1 MSTRTAVGSDALA
14 DTVDQG
20 LSPSA
25 ARAALVR
32 LCAAGCVAYCS
43 YSICRAPL
51 LPLFARELGAGP
63 SLIGFVMGASTL
75 TGVFLKLPAGALSDL
90 FGRRRLLVAGALVFA
105 TLPFTYLAVST
116 LAWLIALRFV
126 HGSAT
131 AIFGPV
137 ASASLSDIAPAE
149 RRGGWLS
156 TYSTAQ
162 GTGQAIGP
170 ILAGYAIAAGRF
182 DLAFAVSGLIGLGA
196 PLIVSTWPGSPK
208 REANPRREGGPGVP
222 VGTPTRPSWQAFKQG
237 VSEVVSDRLVLIT
250 SAAHAAQFVL
260 NGMLNAFLPLY
271 GLEVLNLSGSELGWL
286 FGLQTVTTLM
296 VRPVIGVL
304 SDRVGRRTVI
314 VTGLTICSLA
324 VFSLSAAGN
333 LTTVVAVVLTY
344 AAGVAIT
351 TAATSAYITDITRR
365 ARYGAAHGVFGTI
378 YDIGDA
384 LGPIAAGALVAGVGY
399 SRMFQVMAAVAITM
413 AVVFAVATASHPSR
427 T

>member
-32 LCAAGCVAYCS
+32 LCAAGFVAYCS

-182 DLAFAVSGLIGLGA
+182 DLAFAASGLIGLGA

-271 GLEVLNLSGSELGWL
+271 GREVLNLSGSELGWL

-384 LGPIAAGALVAGVGY
+384 LGPIAAGALVAGLGY
-399 SRMFQVMAAVAITM
+399 SRMFQVMSAVAITM
-413 AVVFAVATASHPSR
+413 AVVFAVATARHPSR
-427 T
+427 A

>member
-1 MSTRTAVGSDALA
+1 MSTRIAAVRSDAVGDAA
-14 DTVDQG
+14 DQG
-20 LSPSA
+20 LSASG

-32 LCAAGCVAYCS
+32 LCAAGFVAYCS

-63 SLIGFVMGASTL
+63 SLIGFVMGVSTL

-90 FGRRRLLVAGALVFA
+90 FGRPRLLVAGALVFA
-105 TLPFTYLAVST
+105 TLPFTYLTVSA
-116 LAWLIALRFV
+116 LAWLVVLRFL

-137 ASASLSDIAPAE
+137 ASASLSDIAPAA
-149 RRGGWLS
+149 RRGAWLS

-162 GTGQAIGP
+162 GAGQAIGP
-170 ILAGYAIAAGRF
+170 ILAGYLIAAGRF
-182 DLAFAVSGLIGLGA
+182 DLAFVASGLIGLGA
-196 PLIVSTWPGSPK
+196 PLIIGTW
-208 REANPRREGGPGVP
+208 RGVP
-222 VGTPTRPSWQAFKQG
+222 AGTLTRPSWEDFKRG
-237 VSEVVSDRLVLIT
+237 ITEVVSDRLVLIT

-271 GLEVLNLSGSELGWL
+271 GREVLNLSASELGWL

-296 VRPVIGVL
+296 VRPAMGVV
-304 SDRVGRRTVI
+304 SDRVGRRALI

-324 VFSLSAAGN
+324 VFSLSLASN
-333 LTTVVAVVLTY
+333 LTTVVVVILTY

-378 YDIGDA
+378 YDVGDA
-384 LGPIAAGALVAGVGY
+384 LGPIAAGALVAALGY
-399 SRMFQVMAAVAITM
+399 SRMFQVMATVGITM
-413 AVVFAVATASHPSR
+413 VIVFVVGTARHSSR
-427 T
+427 I

>member
-1 MSTRTAVGSDALA
+1 VRQAAAATRSAAAAGGA
-14 DTVDQG
+14 DSG

-32 LCAAGCVAYCS
+32 LSAAGFVAYCS

-63 SLIGFVMGASTL
+63 ALIGFVMGASTL
-75 TGVFLKLPAGALSDL
+75 TGVVLKLPAGALSDL

-105 TLPFTYLAVST
+105 TLPFGYLAVST
-116 LAWLIALRFV
+116 LAWLVVLRFL

-137 ASASLSDIAPAE
+137 ASASLSDIAPAA
-149 RRGGWLS
+149 RRGAWLS

-162 GTGQAIGP
+162 GTGQTIGP
-170 ILAGYAIAAGRF
+170 IVAGYAIAVGRF
-182 DLAFAVSGLIGLGA
+182 DLAFAASGLIGLA
-196 PLIVSTWPGSPK
+196 VPLIVGTW
-208 REANPRREGGPGVP
+208 RGVP
-222 VGTPTRPSWQAFKQG
+222 AGPTTRPSWQAFRHG
-237 VSEVVSDRLVLIT
+237 VGEVLGDRLVLIT

-260 NGMLNAFLPLY
+260 NGMLSAFLPLY
-271 GLEVLNLSGSELGWL
+271 GRDVLRLSGAELGWL
-286 FGLQTVTTLM
+286 FGMQTVTTLM
-296 VRPVIGVL
+296 VRPIIGVA
-304 SDRVGRRTVI
+304 SDRVGRRAVI
-314 VTGLTICSLA
+314 VTGLTVCSLA
-324 VFSLSAAGN
+324 VFALS
-333 LTTVVAVVLTY
+333 LTTTLAMVVAVVATY

-384 LGPIAAGALVAGVGY
+384 LGPIAGGGLVAGLGFA
-399 SRMFQVMAAVAITM
+399 RMFQVMALVALVM
-413 AVVFAVATASHPSR
+413 ALVFAAGTRQPSR
-427 T
+427 A

>member
-1 MSTRTAVGSDALA
+1 L
-14 DTVDQG
+14 
-20 LSPSA
+20 L
-25 ARAALVR
+25 R
-32 LCAAGCVAYCS
+32 LCAAGFVAYCS

-90 FGRRRLLVAGALVFA
+90 FGRRRLLIAGALVFA
-105 TLPFTYLAVST
+105 TLPFTYLAIST
-116 LAWLIALRFV
+116 LAWLTALRFV

-149 RRGGWLS
+149 RRAGWLS
-156 TYSTAQ
+156 AYSTAQ

-182 DLAFAVSGLIGLGA
+182 DLAFAASGLIGLGA
-196 PLIVSTWPGSPK
+196 PLIVTTWPASPK
-208 REANPRREGGPGVP
+208 REANP
-222 VGTPTRPSWQAFKQG
+222 RPSWQAFKQG
-237 VSEVVSDRLVLIT
+237 VGEVVGDRLVLIT
-250 SAAHAAQFVL
+250 SAAHGAQFVL

-271 GLEVLNLSGSELGWL
+271 GREVLSLSGSELGWL

-304 SDRVGRRTVI
+304 SDRAGRRAVI

-324 VFSLSAAGN
+324 VFSLSSATE

-344 AAGVAIT
+344 AGGVAIT
-351 TAATSAYITDITRR
+351 TAATTAYITDITRR

-384 LGPIAAGALVAGVGY
+384 LGPIAAGALVAGLGY

-413 AVVFAVATASHPSR
+413 AAVFAVVTSRHPSR
-427 T
+427 V

>member
-1 MSTRTAVGSDALA
+1 VKLAVSTRTVAVRSHA
-14 DTVDQG
+14 DNDGAEQG

-32 LCAAGCVAYCS
+32 LCAAGFVAYCS

-51 LPLFARELGAGP
+51 LPLFARELGAAP
-63 SLIGFVMGASTL
+63 ALIGFVMGASTL
-75 TGVFLKLPAGALSDL
+75 TGVCLKLPAGALSDL

-105 TLPFTYLAVST
+105 TLPFTYLAVSA
-116 LAWLIALRFV
+116 LVWLVVLRFL

-137 ASASLSDIAPAE
+137 ASASLSDIAPAA
-149 RRGGWLS
+149 RRGAWLS

-170 ILAGYAIAAGRF
+170 IVAGYAIAAGRF
-182 DLAFAVSGLIGLGA
+182 DLAFAVSGLVGLGV
-196 PLIVSTWPGSPK
+196 PLIVGSW
-208 REANPRREGGPGVP
+208 PGVP
-222 VGTPTRPSWQAFKQG
+222 SGPVSHPSRDAFTRG
-237 VSEVVSDRLVLIT
+237 ITEVLSDRLVLIT

-271 GLEVLNLSGSELGWL
+271 GREVLAVTGSELGWL
-286 FGLQTVTTLM
+286 FGAQTVTTLLA
-296 VRPVIGVL
+296 RPTIGVL
-304 SDRVGRRTVI
+304 SDRVGRRAVI
-314 VTGLTICSLA
+314 VTGLTTSSLA
-324 VFSLSAAGN
+324 VFSLSFAAS
-333 LTTVVAVVLTY
+333 LLMVVVVTLIY

-378 YDIGDA
+378 YDMGDA
-384 LGPIAAGALVAGVGY
+384 VGPIAAGALVAGLGY
-399 SRMFQVMAAVAITM
+399 APMFQVMAAVAMTM
-413 AVVFAVATASHPSR
+413 AIVFAIGTAR
-427 T
+427 VDRV